1 MKYFKILQLGLI
13 VAVKDKIYHYSQ
25 LSFVLH
31 GHSNRYNSP
40 KISVK
45 RSRLKRY
52 VVIII
57 IIFIME
63 SKQGKTVRSSAREVI
78 VNIINVCDLE
88 AKNNSINIPKV
99 IFYN

>member
-63 SKQGKTVRSSAREVI
+63 SKQEVI